1 MFMFCCLTSQVW
13 IIQLFLLFPVRTFIM
28 DVFVFKSGLQV
39 RTAASLQDY
48 MDHVTPSYLHL
59 ISQNNNCIRKQ

>member
-28 DVFVFKSGLQV
+28 MDMFFFFFKSGLQV

-48 MDHVTPSYLHL
+48 MDMVTPSYLHL
-59 ISQNNNCIRKQ
+59 I